1 MLVGFEPPPHHVACS
16 LEGIGRECAEVKHA
30 NLFNSWRDW
39 LFFERAQVLVVLKG
53 SLLRFRADSP
63 TFNRALCVWMTF
75 WFLHTHTQTLT
86 RQTWPSAK
94 WRMPPGPVSVYSTTS
109 SARDLEVRYLI
120 LHRPTPQGFG
130 TKNMKCVIENKLIL
144 LTKYK
149 YSSIQQMYKNKAF
162 AELTNATCQLC
173 YI

>member
-1 MLVGFEPPPHHVACS
+1 MCWSKACKPLQQLTWLAVFWTS
-16 LEGIGRECAEVKHA
+16 SSPRGPQGV
-30 NLFNSWRDW
+30 
-39 LFFERAQVLVVLKG
+39 LFFFAQIQSGL
-53 SLLRFRADSP
+53 P